1 MTKKTDIDY
10 RLTFVGASTALLNCR
25 ITSVKMV
32 CGNAYVTF
40 QDDLGNK
47 VEEAVATVKPLTD
60 LALDCQVI
68 NEGASLITWSELVD
82 KLS

>member
-10 RLTFVGASTALLNCR
+10 RLTFVGVSMALLNCR
-25 ITSVKMV
+25 ITEIRIV
-32 CGNAYVTF
+32 CGNAYIVF

-60 LALDCQVI
+60 LALDCQAI